1 MLRHP
6 VQFVCTLLSLIA
18 IEFAGIAPW
27 GQPTSLAQGQ
37 SLAQG
42 GAEVVSDQAAT
53 EQAAAESTD
62 GQAAK
67 ASTTGGRQ
75 PEALK
80 DTGVEYKLGVLLDPT
95 IPFRDENNNAVAIGE
110 YFDGKRPVLLSFN
123 YSNCPGQCSV
133 QLEKITMALR
143 QIDFEASKDFQIVSV
158 SIDPNEQSSR
168 ARQTKEKYTKLY
180 NRTGSESGWHF
191 LTGEKENIKKLADQC
206 GVKYKYIPHQK
217 LFSHPPVFLLISPDG
232 KVVRYI
238 EGFDYISG
246 TVKMA
251 LVDAA
256 AGKIGSPLI
265 FLTYVAG
272 CFVYDETTG
281 KYTMAAVGIMRL
293 AGAATAIGLLVLL
306 VPYWISSKRRRVSS
320 GGPASKGGSALA
332 SDGLI
337 NSDAPPASV
346 S

>member
-1 MLRHP
+1 MMRTRSE
-6 VQFVCTLLSLIA
+6 QIGALLLALLAWSWGLA
-18 IEFAGIAPW
+18 APFE
-27 GQPTSLAQGQ
+27 LVAQ
-37 SLAQG
+37 
-42 GAEVVSDQAAT
+42 
-53 EQAAAESTD
+53 
-62 GQAAK
+62 
-67 ASTTGGRQ
+67 TTGATTESSVGRQ

-80 DTGVEYKLGVLLDPT
+80 DTGVEYKLGQSLDPT
-95 IPFRDENNNAVAIGE
+95 LLFRDEQNNSIAIGE
-110 YFDGKRPVLLSFN
+110 YFDGKRPILLSFN

-143 QIDFEASKDFQIVSV
+143 QIDFEAGKDFQIVSV
-158 SIDPNEQSSR
+158 SIDPNEQASR

-180 NRTGSESGWHF
+180 NRPGSEDGWHF
-191 LTGEKENIKKLADQC
+191 LTGEKDNIKRLADQC

-217 LFSHPPVFLLISPDG
+217 LFSHPPVFLLISPEG

-246 TVKMA
+246 TVKLA

-293 AGAATAIGLLVLL
+293 AGAGTVIGLLILL
-306 VPYWISSKRRRVSS
+306 VPYWFFRKPREDEKGSQTLL
-320 GGPASKGGSALA
+320 PA
-332 SDGLI
+332 
-337 NSDAPPASV
+337 DAPSASA

>member
-1 MLRHP
+1 MRSPNGTYETLMLALLALAAG
-6 VQFVCTLLSLIA
+6 FV
-18 IEFAGIAPW
+18 APFELAA
-27 GQPTSLAQGQ
+27 QTS
-37 SLAQG
+37 
-42 GAEVVSDQAAT
+42 
-53 EQAAAESTD
+53 ESN
-62 GQAAK
+62 K
-67 ASTTGGRQ
+67 GRQ

-80 DTGVEYKLGVLLDPT
+80 DTGVEYKLGQPVDPT
-95 IPFRDENNNAVAIGE
+95 ILFRDEDNNSIAIGE
-110 YFDGKRPVLLSFN
+110 FFDGKRPTLLSFN

-143 QIDFEASKDFQIVSV
+143 QIDFDPGKDFQIVSV
-158 SIDPNEQSSR
+158 SIDPNEQASR

-180 NRTGSESGWHF
+180 NRPGTESGWHF
-191 LTGEKENIKKLADQC
+191 LTGQKEDIKKLADQC

-217 LFSHPPVFLLISPDG
+217 LFSHPPVFLLISPEG
-232 KVVRYI
+232 KIVRYI

-246 TVKMA
+246 TVKLA

-281 KYTMAAVGIMRL
+281 KYSMAAVGIMRL
-293 AGAATAIGLLVLL
+293 AGAATAIGLLILL
-306 VPYWISSKRRRVSS
+306 VPYWLYRQPKAGAKT
-320 GGPASKGGSALA
+320 GGPADSNIL
-332 SDGLI
+332 
-337 NSDAPPASV
+337 NPDAPPAGV

>member
-1 MLRHP
+1 MRCPSLQL
-6 VQFVCTLLSLIA
+6 VSTLLALFA
-18 IEFAGIAPW
+18 IELVGVAPW
-27 GQPTSLAQGQ
+27 GQQASFAQGAPEAGSAELAAPQ
-37 SLAQG
+37 SS
-42 GAEVVSDQAAT
+42 AETA
-53 EQAAAESTD
+53 D

-67 ASTTGGRQ
+67 ASASSGRQ

-80 DTGVEYKLGVLLDPT
+80 DTGVEYRLGVLLDPT
-95 IPFRDENNNAVAIGE
+95 IPFRDEDNNAVAIGE

-143 QIDFEASKDFQIVSV
+143 QIDFEAGKDFQIVSV

-191 LTGEKENIKKLADQC
+191 LTGQKENIKKLADQC

-306 VPYWISSKRRRVSS
+306 VPYWISSKRRGASNS
-320 GGPASKGGSALA
+320 GSPLA
-332 SDGLI
+332 SNGLI
-337 NSDAPPASV
+337 NSDAPPASA

>member
-1 MLRHP
+1 MTRIRNRQLAALFLAL
-6 VQFVCTLLSLIA
+6 VALGSVLA
-18 IEFAGIAPW
+18 APSPSTA
-27 GQPTSLAQGQ
+27 QTTTS
-37 SLAQG
+37 S
-42 GAEVVSDQAAT
+42 
-53 EQAAAESTD
+53 
-62 GQAAK
+62 K
-67 ASTTGGRQ
+67 GRQ

-80 DTGVEYKLGVLLDPT
+80 DTGVEYKLGQALDPT
-95 IPFRDENNNAVAIGE
+95 TLFRDEQNNSVAIGE
-110 YFDGKRPVLLSFN
+110 FFDGKRPTLLSFN

-143 QIDFEASKDFQIVSV
+143 QIDFNPGQDFQLVSV
-158 SIDPNEQSSR
+158 SIDPNEQASR

-180 NRTGSESGWHF
+180 NRPGTESGWHF

-217 LFSHPPVFLLISPDG
+217 LFSHPPVFLLISPEG
-232 KVVRYI
+232 KIVRYI
-238 EGFDYISG
+238 EGFDYIAG
-246 TVKMA
+246 TVKLA

-272 CFVYDETTG
+272 CFIYDETTG

-293 AGAATAIGLLVLL
+293 AGAATAIGLLILL
-306 VPYWISSKRRRVSS
+306 VPYWVSRKSKLAGSTPP
-320 GGPASKGGSALA
+320 GPNL
-332 SDGLI
+332 L
-337 NSDAPPASV
+337 NTDAPPASA

>member
-1 MLRHP
+1 MMR
-6 VQFVCTLLSLIA
+6 QSTGTTRTLLLA
-18 IEFAGIAPW
+18 LVAVAWALVAP
-27 GQPTSLAQGQ
+27 GSLA
-37 SLAQG
+37 AQT
-42 GAEVVSDQAAT
+42 T
-53 EQAAAESTD
+53 ESS
-62 GQAAK
+62 K
-67 ASTTGGRQ
+67 GRQ

-80 DTGVEYKLGVLLDPT
+80 DTGVEYKLGQPIDPT
-95 IPFRDENNNAVAIGE
+95 ILFRDEQNNSIAIGE
-110 YFDGKRPVLLSFN
+110 FFDGKRPTLLSFN

-143 QIDFEASKDFQIVSV
+143 QIDFDAGKDFQLVSV
-158 SIDPNEQSSR
+158 SIDPNEQATR

-180 NRTGSESGWHF
+180 NRPGTEDGWHF
-191 LTGEKENIKKLADQC
+191 LTGEKENIRKLADQC

-217 LFSHPPVFLLISPDG
+217 LFSHPPVFLLISPEG
-232 KVVRYI
+232 KIVRYI

-246 TVKMA
+246 TVKLA

-272 CFVYDETTG
+272 CFVYDETSG

-293 AGAATAIGLLVLL
+293 AGAATAIGLLTLL
-306 VPYWISSKRRRVSS
+306 LPYWFIRKSKAERHP
-320 GGPASKGGSALA
+320 GGPANPHL
-332 SDGLI
+332 L
-337 NSDAPPASV
+337 NTDAPPASV

>member
-1 MLRHP
+1 MQSRTGQLETFWLALLALGWS
-6 VQFVCTLLSLIA
+6 FVAPFQLS
-18 IEFAGIAPW
+18 
-27 GQPTSLAQGQ
+27 AQT
-37 SLAQG
+37 
-42 GAEVVSDQAAT
+42 T
-53 EQAAAESTD
+53 ESS
-62 GQAAK
+62 K
-67 ASTTGGRQ
+67 GRQ

-80 DTGVEYKLGVLLDPT
+80 DTGVEYKLGQPLDPT
-95 IPFRDENNNAVAIGE
+95 ILFRDEQNNSIAIGE
-110 YFDGKRPVLLSFN
+110 FFDGKRPTLLSFN

-143 QIDFEASKDFQIVSV
+143 QIDFDAGKDFQIVSV
-158 SIDPNEQSSR
+158 SIDPNEQATR

-180 NRTGSESGWHF
+180 NRPGTETGWHF

-217 LFSHPPVFLLISPDG
+217 LFSHPPVFLLISPEG
-232 KVVRYI
+232 KIVRYI

-246 TVKMA
+246 TVKLA

-272 CFVYDETTG
+272 CFVYDETSG

-293 AGAATAIGLLVLL
+293 AGAATVIGLLILL
-306 VPYWISSKRRRVSS
+306 VPYWFYRQPRAGKDRNSPSNSSLLNPEAPS
-320 GGPASKGGSALA
+320 ASA
-332 SDGLI
+332 S
-337 NSDAPPASV
+337 
-346 S
+346 

>member
-1 MLRHP
+1 MLRTP
-6 VQFVCTLLSLIA
+6 VQIVCTLLSLIA
-18 IEFAGIAPW
+18 IELGCDALWSQQAA
-27 GQPTSLAQGQ
+27 LAQ
-37 SLAQG
+37 STT
-42 GAEVVSDQAAT
+42 EVGSDQAAT
-53 EQAAAESTD
+53 EQTPAESAD

-67 ASTTGGRQ
+67 SNSASGKQ

-95 IPFRDENNNAVAIGE
+95 IPFRDEDNNSVAIGE

-143 QIDFEASKDFQIVSV
+143 QIDFEAGKDFQIVSV

-180 NRTGSESGWHF
+180 NRPGSETGWHF
-191 LTGEKENIKKLADQC
+191 LTGQKENIKKLADQC

-293 AGAATAIGLLVLL
+293 AGAATVIGLLVLL
-306 VPYWISSKRRRVSS
+306 VPFWISNKRRGASASGPSGSS
-320 GGPASKGGSALA
+320 N
-332 SDGLI
+332 GLI

>member
-1 MLRHP
+1 MRCSP
-6 VQFVCTLLSLIA
+6 FQFVCTSLALLAFEL
-18 IEFAGIAPW
+18 AGVAPW
-27 GQPTSLAQGQ
+27 GQPTSFAQSAGETGVAQGV
-37 SLAQG
+37 AEQG
-42 GAEVVSDQAAT
+42 SAENDDA
-53 EQAAAESTD
+53 
-62 GQAAK
+62 QAAK
-67 ASTTGGRQ
+67 ASSSGGRQ

-95 IPFRDENNNAVAIGE
+95 IPFRDEDNNAVAIGE

-143 QIDFEASKDFQIVSV
+143 QIDFEAGKDFQIVSV

-180 NRTGSESGWHF
+180 NRTGSEVGWHF
-191 LTGEKENIKKLADQC
+191 LTGQKENIKKLADQC

-246 TVKMA
+246 TVKLA

-306 VPYWISSKRRRVSS
+306 VPYWISSKRRGASSS
-320 GGPASKGGSALA
+320 GSPLA
-332 SDGLI
+332 SNGLI
-337 NSDAPPASV
+337 NSDAPPASA

>member
-1 MLRHP
+1 MRRHTF
-6 VQFVCTLLSLIA
+6 QFVCSLLALIA
-18 IEFAGIAPW
+18 IELVGIAPW
-27 GQPTSLAQGQ
+27 GQRTALAQ
-37 SLAQG
+37 STAQPG
-42 GAEVVSDQAAT
+42 N
-53 EQAAAESTD
+53 EQAAAEQSSAESAD

-67 ASTTGGRQ
+67 ATVSGGRQ

-80 DTGVEYKLGVLLDPT
+80 DTGIEYKLGVLLDPT
-95 IPFRDENNNAVAIGE
+95 IPFRDEDNNAVAIGE

-143 QIDFEASKDFQIVSV
+143 QIDFEAGKDFQIVSV

-180 NRTGSESGWHF
+180 NRTGSEAGWHF
-191 LTGEKENIKKLADQC
+191 LTGQKENIKKLADQC

-232 KVVRYI
+232 KIVRYI

-246 TVKMA
+246 TVKLA

-293 AGAATAIGLLVLL
+293 AGAATVIGLLVLL
-306 VPYWISSKRRRVSS
+306 VPYWISSKRRAASAGSPPSVSN
-320 GGPASKGGSALA
+320 
-332 SDGLI
+332 GLI